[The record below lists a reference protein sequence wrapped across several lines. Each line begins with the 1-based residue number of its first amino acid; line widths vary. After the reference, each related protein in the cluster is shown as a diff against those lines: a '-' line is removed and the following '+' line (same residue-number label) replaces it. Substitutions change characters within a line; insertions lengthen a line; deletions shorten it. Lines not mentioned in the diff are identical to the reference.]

1 VRLGVA
7 LAAALAVLVAGIAS
21 ADSLTPVRLAIS
33 AAPVARLRVSLPIT
47 VAVSADASVLD
58 DRTAPLRIR
67 VKLASECGGTFAG
80 TTGPVLL
87 DRRLAPQPT
96 TGRPFAGGA
105 HGSGK
110 PSAFGVQTVCVW
122 LEEEGDSRVFASDQ
136 FTQVDVSKACTV
148 AAQGYDRRRTA
159 ARRRAAR
166 RACGL
171 GVRI

>member
-1 VRLGVA
+1 VKLGAV
-7 LAAALAVLVAGIAS
+7 LAAAIALLVAGIAS
-21 ADSLTPVRLAIS
+21 ADSLTPIRLAIS
-33 AAPVARLRVSLPIT
+33 ITPVARLRVQLPIT
-47 VAVSADASVLD
+47 VGVTADAAVLD

-67 VKLASECGGTFAG
+67 VKLAPECGGTFAG

-87 DRRLAPQPT
+87 DRRVTPQPT

-110 PSAFGVQTVCVW
+110 PSAYGLQTICVW

-136 FTQVDVSKACTV
+136 LTQVDVSKACTV
-148 AAQGYDRRRTA
+148 AAQRYDQRRTA

-166 RACGL
+166 RACGP